1 MKEALEKFEPS
12 KGEETQKT
20 YQDDRIILPIPEWNN
35 ITDVLYNDLE
45 NITKVTEELE
55 KSRKAIEEEKKRYSE
70 LQMKYENLEKMK
82 KENDFKLG
90 ELTVKLGKFI
100 QLETE
105 NKEYTEKVEKYQKT
119 FKSLQNTV
127 EDLEAKEKDYKS
139 KIEIL
144 EKKEKEKKHLRKA
157 MGVDL
162 EKLKLSNG
170 VGEDGQSLNGGELLR
185 TVFLLQK
192 EQKKYKNKFM
202 KEKLNK
208 LMEDKDSYMNKYIQ
222 KDYKLSKKGIE
233 KEKTMYQNIQDKVI
247 NLNKGYNKIRSKLCL
262 PKVYDL
268 TNKDYDYEKAKKRQD
283 DEIENE
289 RIQYMADVDSIFFN
303 MFGENSNSK
312 TIKEIVNSDVNKN
325 LEKFADKKYL
335 VGKIQFNES
344 KNETK
349 DGNTTFSS
357 KNTLGVPII
366 INEDYLSKI
375 NQNLM
380 G

>member
-1 MKEALEKFEPS
+1 MKEALEKFEPT

-105 NKEYTEKVEKYQKT
+105 NKEYTEKIEKYQKT
-119 FKSLQNTV
+119 FISLQNTV
-127 EDLEAKEKDYKS
+127 KDLESKEKDYKA

-222 KDYKLSKKGIE
+222 KDYKLSKKEIE

-366 INEDYLSKI
+366 INEDYLTKI
-375 NQNLM
+375 NQNLL

>member
-1 MKEALEKFEPS
+1 
-12 KGEETQKT
+12 
-20 YQDDRIILPIPEWNN
+20 
-35 ITDVLYNDLE
+35 
-45 NITKVTEELE
+45 
-55 KSRKAIEEEKKRYSE
+55 
-70 LQMKYENLEKMK
+70 MKYENLEKMK

-105 NKEYTEKVEKYQKT
+105 NKEYTEKIEKYQKT
-119 FKSLQNTV
+119 FISLQNTV
-127 EDLEAKEKDYKS
+127 KDLEAKEKEYKS

-222 KDYKLSKKGIE
+222 KDYKLSKKEIE

>member
-1 MKEALEKFEPS
+1 
-12 KGEETQKT
+12 
-20 YQDDRIILPIPEWNN
+20 
-35 ITDVLYNDLE
+35 
-45 NITKVTEELE
+45 
-55 KSRKAIEEEKKRYSE
+55 
-70 LQMKYENLEKMK
+70 
-82 KENDFKLG
+82 
-90 ELTVKLGKFI
+90 
-100 QLETE
+100 
-105 NKEYTEKVEKYQKT
+105 
-119 FKSLQNTV
+119 
-127 EDLEAKEKDYKS
+127 
-139 KIEIL
+139 
-144 EKKEKEKKHLRKA
+144 
-157 MGVDL
+157 
-162 EKLKLSNG
+162 
-170 VGEDGQSLNGGELLR
+170 
-185 TVFLLQK
+185 
-192 EQKKYKNKFM
+192 
-202 KEKLNK
+202 
-208 LMEDKDSYMNKYIQ
+208 MEDKDSYMNKYIQ
-222 KDYKLSKKGIE
+222 KDYKLSKKEIE

-349 DGNTTFSS
+349 DGNETFSS